1 MGRDALQ
8 NASGVGYG
16 PCSLSSDRPARA
28 GPWRFRSTIRSCP
41 MREAAESP
49 KKRPS
54 LWSRFADIPTLI
66 GLGVLLTLWVVLQ

>member
-1 MGRDALQ
+1 
-8 NASGVGYG
+8 
-16 PCSLSSDRPARA
+16 
-28 GPWRFRSTIRSCP
+28 